1 MLQEF
6 HDTPSGGHAGIKRTL
21 VRLAANFFWPG
32 MRQSV
37 INYIAQCTICQ
48 QIKSATTVPAG
59 LLQPLPIP
67 EAVWDDI
74 TMDFITA
81 LPVSRGMTT
90 ILVVV
95 DHLSKY
101 IHLGALPANFTAA
114 KVAELFVEIVV
125 KHHGFPKSIVSDRDP
140 VFVSTFWRRL
150 FELSGT
156 KLSMSSSYHPQ
167 TDGQTEVVN
176 RGLEQY
182 LRAFVQD
189 NPKTWLFFLCWAEFI
204 TIAVSI
210 AVCKCPLFRHCMGA
224 HLLPFLTILEP
235 LRLFKLLMTFLH
247 NATNCSEP

>member
-1 MLQEF
+1 
-6 HDTPSGGHAGIKRTL
+6 
-21 VRLAANFFWPG
+21 

-74 TMDFITA
+74 TMDFITV

-114 KVAELFVEIVV
+114 KVAELFMEIVV

-140 VFVSTFWRRL
+140 IFVSTFWRRL

-156 KLSMSSSYHPQ
+156 KLSMSSSYHLQ

-176 RGLEQY
+176 RGLE
-182 LRAFVQD
+182 
-189 NPKTWLFFLCWAEFI
+189 
-204 TIAVSI
+204 
-210 AVCKCPLFRHCMGA
+210 
-224 HLLPFLTILEP
+224 
-235 LRLFKLLMTFLH
+235 
-247 NATNCSEP
+247 

>member
-1 MLQEF
+1 MVAKGILYFSGRFVLSTTSPLIALLLQEF

-32 MRQSV
+32 MQQSV
-37 INYIAQCTICQ
+37 ISYIAQCTICQ

-67 EAVWDDI
+67 ESVWDDI

-95 DHLSKY
+95 DRLSKY
-101 IHLGALPANFTAA
+101 IHLGALPANFTVA

-125 KHHGFPKSIVSDRDP
+125 KHHGFSKSIVSDRDP

-176 RGLEQY
+176 RILEQY

-189 NPKTWLFFLCWAEFI
+189 NPKTWLFFYVGLNFI

-210 AVCKCPLFRHCMGA
+210 AV
-224 HLLPFLTILEP
+224 
-235 LRLFKLLMTFLH
+235 
-247 NATNCSEP
+247 